1 MIFLAYL
8 FISSIAW
15 TLFDLAR
22 KHLAH
27 HERPLAL
34 TLAFNLGAFPLYLAA
49 WYGSAEGWGA
59 AEYWQPA
66 LVASI
71 LAAIAAV
78 GFISALKLGDIARV
92 VPVLALTPII
102 STLFAGFVLGE
113 SLTLIQWGAM
123 LITVVAIAGAQGG
136 IAYVRSKPFLLMLLV
151 SICWG
156 LGIVFD
162 KLALQHAGPLF
173 HGVIQTFNVAVVLI
187 LFAFMTRQSIAIKGS
202 WIRLIPALLVFVIA
216 VVMQWMSLEQVDAG
230 IVETVKRSVGII
242 GALIG
247 GVLIFRERLRVSQ
260 IVWCV
265 VILLGIPVI
274 LQPEF

>member
-1 MIFLAYL
+1 MMFLAYL

-27 HERPLAL
+27 NERPLAL